1 MNYHVGVD
9 KKTFYKYNL
18 FVTRCNNFVTNEK
31 ESCNMLKKLLKT
43 LGLFTMCVTMMTAMP
58 MVAHADE
65 KTPEYQTS
73 TSMIVR
79 VEAAVCDV
87 YSEPTAESGIVG
99 QASKG
104 STYEILDL
112 VDSEWVKVLID
123 QTEGYISTVE
133 AAATVAETVEEVVV
147 DADEAKR
154 MEIVEYGKTFV
165 GNRYIW
171 GGMDPN
177 KGADCSG
184 FTMYIMKHVAG
195 VDLSHSSRAQANEG
209 REVSKDDMQPGDL
222 VFYSSGKRINHVAIY
237 AGDGMVVHAANEKD
251 GIKMSPW
258 NYRKPVKIVNVLG
271 DLA

>member
-1 MNYHVGVD
+1 M
-9 KKTFYKYNL
+9 
-18 FVTRCNNFVTNEK
+18 
-31 ESCNMLKKLLKT
+31 
-43 LGLFTMCVTMMTAMP
+43 
-58 MVAHADE
+58 
-65 KTPEYQTS
+65 
-73 TSMIVR
+73 
-79 VEAAVCDV
+79 
-87 YSEPTAESGIVG
+87 
-99 QASKG
+99 
-104 STYEILDL
+104 
-112 VDSEWVKVLID
+112 KVI
-123 QTEGYISTVE
+123 
-133 AAATVAETVEEVVV
+133 V

-237 AGDGMVVHAANEKD
+237 IGNGQVCHASNAKT
-251 GIKMSPW
+251 GIKISTW
-258 NYRKPVKIVNVLG
+258 NYRTPARIRNVIG
-271 DLA
+271 D